1 MLEYAF
7 RRVLW
12 VIPVIVAVAAVT
24 FFLMYR
30 APGGPWDREKTLPA
44 ATVKALD
51 AKFGLDK
58 PLWVNPEA
66 VESRS
71 LRRRAGIRS
80 RWPRH
85 SSTAGSSTT

>member
-12 VIPVIVAVAAVT
+12 VIPVIVSVAAVT

-58 PLWVNPEA
+58 PLWVNP
-66 VESRS
+66 
-71 LRRRAGIRS
+71 
-80 RWPRH
+80 
-85 SSTAGSSTT
+85 